1 VSCWGALC
9 GLRPGALDHRRGRAW
24 LVDLACRK
32 AKELGYPLELWTT
45 RLLAQHARE
54 HGPLA
59 GHCCLSEVVQGT
71 VCKILDAQDVKPR
84 CATTWSAAT
93 RSLRR
98 RWPRFC
104 C

>member
-1 VSCWGALC
+1 
-9 GLRPGALDHRRGRAW
+9 

-32 AKELGYPLELWTT
+32 ARDLGYPLELWTT